1 MKSLLCIGRL
11 IKLELVEPDS
21 DRVATLRFRDKWL
34 ASNGRDLYICT
45 VRGVRH
51 GHVRLP
57 GGVLAKHRKFHG
69 APPKGRPFL
78 GDNPTK
84 TGTTKTLGLVKA
96 LVYTV
101 PRVIDSPGKNPYV
114 WHHAFGDTG
123 HEGKEYP
130 KRVMP
135 ALLKDAK
142 GNLFFKRRPGNIYRV
157 DQWLRG

>member
-11 IKLELVEPDS
+11 TKLELVEPDS
-21 DRVATLRFRDKWL
+21 DKVATLRLKDKWL

-45 VRGVRH
+45 VKGTTTAK
-51 GHVRLP
+51 LP
-57 GGVLAKHRKFHG
+57 PGIRKKHKKFHD
-69 APPKGRPFL
+69 AEPKGQPFV
-78 GDNPTK
+78 GECPSKSGPT
-84 TGTTKTLGLVKA
+84 TMLGLVKA

-101 PRVIDSPGKNPYV
+101 PRKIHSPEKNPYL
-114 WHHAFGDTG
+114 WHHSFGDTG

-135 ALLKDAK
+135 ALLRDAK